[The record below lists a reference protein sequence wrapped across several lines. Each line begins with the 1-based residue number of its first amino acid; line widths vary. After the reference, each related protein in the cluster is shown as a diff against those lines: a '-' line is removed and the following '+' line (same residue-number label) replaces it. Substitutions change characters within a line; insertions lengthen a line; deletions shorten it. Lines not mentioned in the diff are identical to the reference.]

1 MDHLLALHVR
11 DPHVEGSQ
19 AATLE
24 APQIIELLDV
34 EDLLVE
40 RVEDLVLV
48 GDLLFDEKLVQ
59 HGKALEAGS
68 SHLTSQ
74 AEGLLR
80 YRRTVYSRS

>member
-11 DPHVEGSQ
+11 DPHVE

-24 APQIIELLDV
+24 APQIIDLLDV

-59 HGKALEAGS
+59 HVKALEAGS